1 MQRAIKS
8 VGNALRGISIIFKE
22 GRNIKIYIFC
32 IAICALAGFYF
43 SITQTEWMI
52 LLLFFGLVLTAESL
66 NIALEHTLNCI
77 SHDHREDIRD
87 AKDVAA
93 GAVALSVIANIIA
106 VAIIFLPKI
115 FT

>member
-32 IAICALAGFYF
+32 IVICVLAGFYF
-43 SITQTEWMI
+43 SITQIEWMI

-66 NIALEHTLNCI
+66 NTALEHTLNCI
-77 SHDHREDIRD
+77 SRDHREDIRD

-93 GAVALSVIANIIA
+93 GAVSILVIANIIA
-106 VAIIFLPKI
+106 VLIIFLPKI
-115 FT
+115 F